1 MPNGIRLHVKMQLE
15 VTTMMRFVSGIR
27 SGAPPFA
34 VQPYVHRPRQ
44 LKVDAAAAQR
54 PHRYLAEWS
63 PEEVTTWLGLAQ
75 TLAVP
80 GLVTV

>member
-1 MPNGIRLHVKMQLE
+1 MQLE
-15 VTTMMRFVSGIR
+15 VTTMMRIVSGIR

-54 PHRYLAEWS
+54 PRRYLAEWS
-63 PEEVTTWLGLAQ
+63 PEEVTTWPGLAQ

>member
-15 VTTMMRFVSGIR
+15 VTTMMRFVSGM
-27 SGAPPFA
+27 S
-34 VQPYVHRPRQ
+34 YVHRPRQ

-54 PHRYLAEWS
+54 PRRYLAEWS
-63 PEEVTTWLGLAQ
+63 PEEVTTWPGLAQ